1 MARINTIIEKLI
13 EEKFQEEEFQDCF
26 LVDINFSGKR
36 LEVFIDSDTSI
47 TFKKCQRLSRHLEAY
62 LDESQEITEAYILEV
77 SSPGI
82 SRPLKFPRQY
92 IKNIGRKIKI
102 ETEEERYKGRLILA
116 DEEKIDIEIE
126 KTVKQGKKKTKVK
139 ETISIAYINIKKAN
153 IQAEF

>member
-1 MARINTIIEKLI
+1 MTRINTIIEKLI

-102 ETEEERYKGRLILA
+102 EMEEERYKGRLILA

>member
-1 MARINTIIEKLI
+1 
-13 EEKFQEEEFQDCF
+13 
-26 LVDINFSGKR
+26 
-36 LEVFIDSDTSI
+36 VFIDSDTSI

>member
-1 MARINTIIEKLI
+1 MTRIITTIEKLI
-13 EEKFQEEEFQDCF
+13 EDKFQEEEFQDCF
-26 LVDINFSGKR
+26 LVDINFSSKK

-47 TFKKCQRLSRHLEAY
+47 TFKKCQRISRHLEAY
-62 LDESQEITEAYILEV
+62 LDESEDITQAYILEV

-92 IKNIGRKIKI
+92 VKNIGRKMKV
-102 ETEEERYKGRLILA
+102 ETEEEKIKGRLQEA
-116 DEEKIDIEIE
+116 NEEGITLEVE

-139 ETISIAYINIKKAN
+139 EMIRIEYNNIKKAN

>member
-1 MARINTIIEKLI
+1 MTEVKTTIENLIN
-13 EEKFQEEEFQDCF
+13 EKFQEEEFQDCF

-62 LDESQEITEAYILEV
+62 LDESQEITQAYILEV

-92 IKNIGRKIKI
+92 VKNIGRKIKI
-102 ETEEERYKGRLILA
+102 ETEEERYKGRLTLA
-116 DEEKIDIEIE
+116 NDEKIEVEIE
-126 KTVKQGKKKTKVK
+126 KTVKQGKKKTKVI

>member
-1 MARINTIIEKLI
+1 MTRINTIIEKLI

>member
-1 MARINTIIEKLI
+1 LARINTIIEKLI